1 MKVGMNGMQLLER
14 SEGNTVVS
22 PLSLFTSLS
31 MASLGAKG
39 LTLDEI
45 HRTLHLSPEALSR
58 MGGIIASFQVFESA
72 AIQFAIIQPN
82 HQMFPTLRYTP
93 INKKLFFLIASFHP
107 SQPPN
112 HPTTQPPNHPP
123 PKPQQ
128 NLTKIWSVVGGI
140 PDRWQTKPPQTNQ
153 LVSVFICLL
162 FHLGPCWVRVGSVL
176 GPFWVL

>member
-1 MKVGMNGMQLLER
+1 MPFEQGKGQLAGAKFRLELVGRRSCVIIMKVGMNGMQLLER

-112 HPTTQPPNHPP
+112 HPTTQPPTSQTTTKSHKNLECSWRHPR
-123 PKPQQ
+123 QMA
-128 NLTKIWSVVGGI
+128 
-140 PDRWQTKPPQTNQ
+140 D
-153 LVSVFICLL
+153 
-162 FHLGPCWVRVGSVL
+162 
-176 GPFWVL
+176 

>member
-1 MKVGMNGMQLLER
+1 MIIMKVGMNGMQLLER

-112 HPTTQPPNHPP
+112 HPTTQLSILQDNC
-123 PKPQQ
+123 KP
-128 NLTKIWSVVGGI
+128 LRFTIEIDGARTVRVDLLDDSVQLFRRQIVVQGAQ
-140 PDRWQTKPPQTNQ
+140 DLPQT
-153 LVSVFICLL
+153 
-162 FHLGPCWVRVGSVL
+162 
-176 GPFWVL
+176 